1 MSNTE
6 KKKVN
11 WLRVVRPVA
20 IALTLIILLSY
31 GTYAWLK
38 RDWSPEILQSDMRII
53 AGSGLTFQFED
64 FEDGAPIE
72 SADINDL
79 LDLETIELKSV
90 SSCTGKSEDFFAL
103 EYGLKGDVL
112 KKLDPVKDLDA
123 AEVADLTNNE
133 EGKYTLLGKKYGYVD
148 LTFTVSSDVNNIS
161 NQKVYLGS
169 KSRIALAEGVTVGDH
184 NPLNAM
190 RVSITVDGET
200 HVFLPS
206 LDGST
211 SVRENHMG
219 ITNNYDDG
227 KGYTADKLSPEEAE
241 TISVVKPKIF
251 NTFFKPAA
259 DGTDGNCLF
268 EIEPGEQKKVTV
280 CIWLEGVDED
290 CKDEIAGSALDLL
303 IEFTAKSVDKQ
314 NETETVSE

>member
-53 AGSGLTFQFED
+53 AGSGLTFQFEGGD
-64 FEDGAPIE
+64 DIDT
-72 SADINDL
+72 ADINDL

-90 SSCTGKSEDFFAL
+90 SSCSGKSEDFFAL

-112 KKLDPVKDLDA
+112 KKLDPEDDFDA
-123 AEVADLTNNE
+123 EELANLYNE

-148 LTFTVSSDVNNIS
+148 LTFTVSADGNNMSDQI
-161 NQKVYLGS
+161 VYLGDSS
-169 KSRIALAEGVTVGDH
+169 KIGIKEVPEDSTHV
-184 NPLNAM
+184 PLNAM
-190 RVSITVDGET
+190 RVSITVDGVT

-211 SVRENHMG
+211 PVRENHTG
-219 ITNNYDDG
+219 ITNAHIDG
-227 KGYTADKLSPEEAE
+227 SGYTADGKSPSEDLIQTVSAD
-241 TISVVKPKIF
+241 VF
-251 NTFFKPAA
+251 NSFFKGKTA
-259 DGTDGNCLF
+259 LF
-268 EIEPGEQKKVTV
+268 TIAPGEQKNVTV

-290 CKDEIAGSALDLL
+290 CKDDIAGSVLDLL
-303 IEFTAKSVDKQ
+303 IEFTAASVEK
-314 NETETVSE
+314 ETETVSE

>member
-64 FEDGAPIE
+64 GDNID
-72 SADINDL
+72 SANINDL
-79 LDLETIELKSV
+79 LGLKNQPIELKSV

-103 EYGLKGDVL
+103 EYGLTGDVL

-123 AEVADLTNNE
+123 E
-133 EGKYTLLGKKYGYVD
+133 ELANPNSEEFKYTLLGKKYGYVD
-148 LTFTVSSDVNNIS
+148 LTFTVSADDNNMSDQI
-161 NQKVYLGS
+161 VYLGDSS
-169 KSRIALAEGVTVGDH
+169 KIGIKEVPEDSTHV
-184 NPLNAM
+184 PLNAM
-190 RVSITVDGET
+190 RVSITVDGVT

-211 SVRENHMG
+211 PVRENHTG
-219 ITNNYDDG
+219 ITDAYTEG
-227 KGYTADKLSPEEAE
+227 SGYTADGKSPADAQ
-241 TISVVKPKIF
+241 TVSTDAKIF
-251 NTFFKPAA
+251 NSFFEGKTA
-259 DGTDGNCLF
+259 LF
-268 EIEPGEQKKVTV
+268 TIAPGEYKTVTV

-290 CKDEIAGSALDLL
+290 CKDDIAGSALDLL
-303 IEFTAKSVDKQ
+303 IEFTAASVDKK

>member
-53 AGSGLTFQFED
+53 AGSGLTFQFKD
-64 FEDGAPIE
+64 IKDDVPIE
-72 SADINDL
+72 SEKINEL
-79 LDLETIELKSV
+79 LKLDTIELKSV

-103 EYGLKGDVL
+103 EYGLTETDDVL
-112 KKLDPVKDLDA
+112 KKLDPEKDLDA
-123 AEVADLTNNE
+123 EELANLKNE
-133 EGKYTLLGKKYGYVD
+133 EFKYTLLGKKYGYVD
-148 LTFTVSSDVNNIS
+148 LTFTVSSNNIS
-161 NQKVYLGS
+161 KQKVYLRDSS
-169 KSRIALAEGVTVGDH
+169 KIKLKDGVEVGAY
-184 NPLNAM
+184 NPLYAM
-190 RVSITVDGET
+190 RVSITVDGGEPL
-200 HVFLPS
+200 VFLPS

-211 SVRENHMG
+211 PVRENHTG
-219 ITNNYDDG
+219 ITNKDDDG
-227 KGYTADKLSPEEAE
+227 KGYTADGISPTYAQ
-241 TISVVKPKIF
+241 TVSTDAKIF
-251 NTFFKPAA
+251 NSFFEGKTA
-259 DGTDGNCLF
+259 LF
-268 EIEPGEQKKVTV
+268 TIAPGEYKTVTV

-290 CKDEIAGSALDLL
+290 CKDDIAGSALDLL
-303 IEFTAKSVDKQ
+303 IEFTAASVK